1 MTSQVIRIEGK
12 RLASAVLLPR
22 FTGER
27 RELVSRAGERLIPL
41 PFILQ
46 FSKDPVRNRFLFLF
60 GELRDF
66 GKSFFET
73 GRHRITS

>member
-1 MTSQVIRIEGK
+1 VTSQVIRVEGK
-12 RLASAVLLPR
+12 CLASAMLFPR

-27 RELVSRAGERLIPL
+27 RQLVGRPSKRLIPP

-46 FSKDPVRNRFLFLF
+46 FCKDPVRNRFLFLF